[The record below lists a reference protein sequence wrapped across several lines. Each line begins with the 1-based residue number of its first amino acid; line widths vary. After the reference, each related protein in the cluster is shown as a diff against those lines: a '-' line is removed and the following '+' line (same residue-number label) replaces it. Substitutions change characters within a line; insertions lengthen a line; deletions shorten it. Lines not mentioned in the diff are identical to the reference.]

1 MKDER
6 NVVVFNKLLENRE
19 SWINDSVSKKIQFF
33 VLPMDVRKKAEKP
46 FFSDGDCKSYWYS
59 YTFHNILAMERN
71 ICFGLEISSGLLSTD
86 NYLITDSGFF
96 YLKKVPGTRTDRKG
110 KVESITHHIPE
121 LIGFWEIA
129 MYGAISAKKKFFG
142 GTSESKSDVQLTGD
156 FKIESV
162 KNEIA
167 FYFEEIIKIVKEE
180 LNDYES
186 NLANSKESLSSEM
199 TQSIT
204 SASSFDQFI
213 SLNEEKIANIDV
225 KHLHSFVKLASFLET
240 KEKSISKQTDGLIKS
255 TYEIQDLPDLKEKIY
270 SQIYLYNSLYVLSIN
285 MVVSLMEGKTLMFF
299 KIYELFDRQGVFNS
313 EWQKGISNILIDIDK
328 SVKEVINRI
337 DYLEASLSSEIRALE
352 YSISDK
358 LIDMQSSVET
368 SLGSLNT
375 KIGYSNLIS
384 TINLI
389 KK

>member
-1 MKDER
+1 
-6 NVVVFNKLLENRE
+6 
-19 SWINDSVSKKIQFF
+19 
-33 VLPMDVRKKAEKP
+33 
-46 FFSDGDCKSYWYS
+46 
-59 YTFHNILAMERN
+59 
-71 ICFGLEISSGLLSTD
+71 
-86 NYLITDSGFF
+86 
-96 YLKKVPGTRTDRKG
+96 
-110 KVESITHHIPE
+110 
-121 LIGFWEIA
+121 
-129 MYGAISAKKKFFG
+129 MYGEVTAKKKFFG
-142 GTSESKSDVQLTGD
+142 GTSESKSDVQLSSD
-156 FKIESV
+156 FKIEGV

-180 LNDYES
+180 LKDYES
-186 NLANSKESLSSEM
+186 NLANSKESLSTEM

-213 SLNEEKIANIDV
+213 SLNEEKIANIDI

-240 KEKSISKQTDGLIKS
+240 KEKSITKQTEGLIKS
-255 TYEIQDLPDLKEKIY
+255 SFEIKDLPDLKDKIS
-270 SQIYLYNSLYVLSIN
+270 SQINLYNSLYVLSIN

-337 DYLEASLSSEIRALE
+337 DYLEASLSSEIRSLE

-368 SLGSLNT
+368 SLGSLNGQ
-375 KIGYSNLIS
+375 IGYSNLVS